1 MNPPLRIIRSRR
13 RTAAIQITP
22 EGEILIRCPLGT
34 SDARARQLAADHA
47 GWIAA
52 KLNALSHQSAVSPFS
67 EDELQRLC
75 EKARQM
81 LPDRVR
87 FWAARIGV
95 SYGRITVR
103 RQHTLWGSCSSRG
116 NLSFNGLLAAVPPE
130 VCDYVVVHELCHR
143 LQMNHSPAFWAEVAR
158 AMPDYES
165 RRRWLRENG
174 AALIRRLPAAH

>member
-1 MNPPLRIIRSRR
+1 MDPPIRIIRSRR
-13 RTAAIQITP
+13 KTAAIQITP
-22 EGEILIRCPLGT
+22 EGAVVIRCPLGT

-47 GWIAA
+47 GWIEA
-52 KLNALSHQSAVSPFS
+52 KLRALPAPAAVTPYSQA
-67 EDELQRLC
+67 ELQQLG
-75 EKARQM
+75 EKARQ
-81 LPDRVR
+81 LLADRVP
-87 FWAARIGV
+87 FWAGRIGV

-116 NLSFNGLLAAVPPE
+116 NLSFNALLAAVPPE

-165 RRRWLRENG
+165 RRRWLSENG
-174 AALIRRLPAAH
+174 ESLIRRLPAAH